1 MKELDLLLESFLRG
15 PYARAPAEDRLAFQQ
30 LLELPDPELV
40 HCLLGPDGPPDGAL
54 AVIMRR
60 VRDAT

>member
-15 PYARAPAEDRLAFQQ
+15 PYAHAPAEDRLAFEQ

-40 HCLLGPDGPPDGAL
+40 HYLLGPAGSADGTL
-54 AVIMRR
+54 AVIVRR